1 MKHLK
6 KGKTLG
12 RKRDPRR
19 LLLKNLAES
28 LILYEKIETTEAKA
42 KLLRPLVEKLITRAK
57 VNNLH
62 NRRILLSRL
71 PTENSVNKLLEVL
84 GPRYKDRPGGYT
96 RIVKLGS
103 RQGDGA
109 KMVIIELV
117 K

>member
-12 RKRDPRR
+12 RSRDQRR

-42 KLLRPLVEKLITRAK
+42 KLLRPLVEKMITRAK
-57 VNNLH
+57 NDTLH
-62 NRRILLSRL
+62 NRRVLLSRL
-71 PTENSVNKLLEVL
+71 PTENSVKKLLEVL
-84 GPRYKDRPGGYT
+84 GPRYKERPGGYV
-96 RIVKLGS
+96 RIVKKGP
-103 RQGDGA
+103 RKGDGA